1 MLYRYQERILMIQIL
16 NSDVEKRMAFILTI
30 TYLIIWVIFD
40 LSSPNSIDYNLK
52 FRYSFQR

>member
-1 MLYRYQERILMIQIL
+1 MIQIL